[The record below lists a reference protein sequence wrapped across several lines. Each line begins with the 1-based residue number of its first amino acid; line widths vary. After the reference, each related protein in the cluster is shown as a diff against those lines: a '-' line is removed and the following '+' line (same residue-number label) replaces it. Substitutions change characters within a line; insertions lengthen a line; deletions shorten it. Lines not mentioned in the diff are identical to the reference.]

1 MSVKNLDVFL
11 DTFGAELE
19 SASLC
24 LENGKLFHDK
34 IKLLEKMLLEYSPD
48 LVAQLENQSLT
59 SNQIK
64 KIKEIIN
71 LIKDLE
77 LKSNAK
83 LNWFQ
88 DLDKHLKQTLA
99 NEI

>member
-1 MSVKNLDVFL
+1 
-11 DTFGAELE
+11 
-19 SASLC
+19 
-24 LENGKLFHDK
+24 
-34 IKLLEKMLLEYSPD
+34 MLLEYSPD

-64 KIKEIIN
+64 KIKDIIN

-88 DLDKHLKQTLA
+88 DLDRHLKQTLA

>member
-1 MSVKNLDVFL
+1 
-11 DTFGAELE
+11 
-19 SASLC
+19 
-24 LENGKLFHDK
+24 
-34 IKLLEKMLLEYSPD
+34 MLLEYSPD

-64 KIKEIIN
+64 KIKDIIN

>member
-11 DTFGAELE
+11 DTFGAELG
-19 SASLC
+19 SVSLC

-64 KIKEIIN
+64 KIKDIIN

-88 DLDKHLKQTLA
+88 DLDRHLKQTLA

>member
-11 DTFGAELE
+11 DTFGAELG
-19 SASLC
+19 SVSLC

-64 KIKEIIN
+64 KIKDIIN